1 LPGVVDN
8 QPRSRPVSCEMGR
21 RPASGRR
28 GEEAAAVPSARTAG
42 GKGAKE
48 ATEPVS
54 EVGDQ
59 TSGKSY
65 EETLEETLLTASGK
79 SKVRPTDCLLRERNE
94 KDLTSSP
101 LLQFQIRDM
110 TFEELACE
118 AEDRWWALF
127 ALTVAGFA
135 AFNAVLAF
143 TVGCC
148 LGCCNWVRDRRESR
162 SRQSIRP
169 RCDAEVGG
177 GGGGGQPSEG
187 SEGSRTATKTS
198 RLREGI
204 DGGEEGEEETLV
216 TRTTTRVH
224 QQSWANGGSGS
235 VQYYA
240 SANVQNLRC
249 TPSSSPRSQQ
259 SVGDDNSPP
268 PPPPPPPLPFSEPP
282 PSLSPRGMRAGEA
295 GGGSKPPKPSR
306 DDPRRRSGYMSS
318 FA

>member
-1 LPGVVDN
+1 VGVVR
-8 QPRSRPVSCEMGR
+8 PHRRRLRSVQCRAGLHGGMLPWVLQLGSGSTRVSQQ
-21 RPASGRR
+21 
-28 GEEAAAVPSARTAG
+28 
-42 GKGAKE
+42 AKH
-48 ATEPVS
+48 
-54 EVGDQ
+54 
-59 TSGKSY
+59 
-65 EETLEETLLTASGK
+65 L
-79 SKVRPTDCLLRERNE
+79 
-94 KDLTSSP
+94 
-101 LLQFQIRDM
+101 
-110 TFEELACE
+110 
-118 AEDRWWALF
+118 
-127 ALTVAGFA
+127 
-135 AFNAVLAF
+135 
-143 TVGCC
+143 
-148 LGCCNWVRDRRESR
+148 
-162 SRQSIRP
+162 P

-177 GGGGGQPSEG
+177 GGGGRPSEG
-187 SEGSRTATKTS
+187 SEGSRTATKTP

-318 FA
+318 FASSVV